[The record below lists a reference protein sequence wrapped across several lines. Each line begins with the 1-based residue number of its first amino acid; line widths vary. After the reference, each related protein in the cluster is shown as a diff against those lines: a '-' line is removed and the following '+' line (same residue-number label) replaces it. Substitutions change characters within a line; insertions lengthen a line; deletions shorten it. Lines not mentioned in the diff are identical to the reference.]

1 MAVSLP
7 WCLCIGGAI
16 SDCREQRH
24 APLLSGLGV
33 NCKTPEEVKELR
45 KQERSQQPDSGF
57 CGASQ
62 GPALSEG
69 LMQLPIL
76 VTLPL
81 ST

>member
-1 MAVSLP
+1 MLPFSL
-7 WCLCIGGAI
+7 
-16 SDCREQRH
+16 D
-24 APLLSGLGV
+24 LGV

-45 KQERSQQPDSGF
+45 KQEWSQQPDSGF

-62 GPALSEG
+62 GHILSEG
-69 LMQLPIL
+69 LMRLPIL